1 MNDKLIDVF
10 CLCYSYLDSY
20 SSFITCKLKDNL
32 NEYINGSISKKN
44 RYFDNL
50 ISNLNKIKDKEI
62 KSYDNKLFNL
72 YISKIKDIIDLD
84 IESIYITDVLIEM
97 LEDYNKSLINNKN
110 KKYKKPFIYKNDDIQ
125 IDIELPKLKDN
136 GLLLKNKKGI
146 NERFFNISYDS
157 GKKMY
162 VFDQRLFD
170 LEFEKY
176 INSINAN
183 EELLFE
189 DLIDISSFEKKR
201 RKYIYSMLELEKKLN
216 VLSTKEVNIT
226 TSLEIYFIISKQIV
240 DEFYNDIVNNK
251 SFDYVFLNELYR
263 HTINTYGPKRQI
275 ENYKNVVNRF
285 VDMYNKVPSYVS
297 KELLVESYSL
307 KSRND
312 YREFRDISCI
322 VPMRIDIINAI
333 NKRISDE
340 LVNNVVSYIKNIDE
354 ILSKFTCFMSIDDVV
369 LLYFNIRNSLSRNS
383 IEYSVNLKS
392 FVRLQKS
399 ICILICDKLFKEPT
413 ESNLLLMCEAYLK
426 ERALFK

>member
-20 SSFITCKLKDNL
+20 SSFITCKIKDNL
-32 NEYINGSISKKN
+32 NEYINCSVSKRN
-44 RYFDNL
+44 RYIDNL

-72 YISKIKDIIDLD
+72 YISKIKDIIDFD

-110 KKYKKPFIYKNDDIQ
+110 KKYKKPFIYKNDDNQ
-125 IDIELPKLKDN
+125 SDIELPKLKDN

-146 NERFFNISYDS
+146 NERFFNIYYDS

-183 EELLFE
+183 EELLFD

-226 TSLEIYFIISKQIV
+226 TSLEIYFIISK
-240 DEFYNDIVNNK
+240 K
-251 SFDYVFLNELYR
+251 FLN
-263 HTINTYGPKRQI
+263 
-275 ENYKNVVNRF
+275 
-285 VDMYNKVPSYVS
+285 
-297 KELLVESYSL
+297 
-307 KSRND
+307 
-312 YREFRDISCI
+312 
-322 VPMRIDIINAI
+322 
-333 NKRISDE
+333 
-340 LVNNVVSYIKNIDE
+340 
-354 ILSKFTCFMSIDDVV
+354 
-369 LLYFNIRNSLSRNS
+369 
-383 IEYSVNLKS
+383 
-392 FVRLQKS
+392 
-399 ICILICDKLFKEPT
+399 
-413 ESNLLLMCEAYLK
+413 
-426 ERALFK
+426 

>member
-20 SSFITCKLKDNL
+20 SSFITCKIKDNL
-32 NEYINGSISKKN
+32 NEYINCSVSKRN

-62 KSYDNKLFNL
+62 KSYDNKLFNM
-72 YISKIKDIIDLD
+72 YISKIKDIIDFD
-84 IESIYITDVLIEM
+84 IESNYITDVLIEM

-146 NERFFNISYDS
+146 NERFFNIFYDS

-183 EELLFE
+183 EELLFD

-216 VLSTKEVNIT
+216 VLSAKEVNIT

-413 ESNLLLMCEAYLK
+413 ESNLLLMCEEYLK

>member
-20 SSFITCKLKDNL
+20 SSFITCKIKDNL
-32 NEYINGSISKKN
+32 NEYINCSVSKRN

-72 YISKIKDIIDLD
+72 YISKVKDIIDFD

-183 EELLFE
+183 EELLFD

-226 TSLEIYFIISKQIV
+226 TSLEIYFIISKQVV

-399 ICILICDKLFKEPT
+399 ICVLICDKLFKEPT
-413 ESNLLLMCEAYLK
+413 ESNLLLMCEEYLK

>member
-20 SSFITCKLKDNL
+20 SSFITCKIKDNL
-32 NEYINGSISKKN
+32 NEYINCSVSKRN

-72 YISKIKDIIDLD
+72 YISKIKDIIDFD

-110 KKYKKPFIYKNDDIQ
+110 KKYKKPFIYKNDDNQ
-125 IDIELPKLKDN
+125 SDIELPKLKDN

-183 EELLFE
+183 EELLFD

-312 YREFRDISCI
+312 YREFRDIGCI

-383 IEYSVNLKS
+383 IECSVNLKS

-399 ICILICDKLFKEPT
+399 ICILICEKLFKEPT
-413 ESNLLLMCEAYLK
+413 ESNLLLMCEEYLK